1 MQLFLLPLAL
11 GQSLV
16 LGQLTQE
23 TVGSQEENNPKENLE
38 VGGAKV
44 YQVPAESSDEHA
56 VEKILP
62 GIGTALKVNLT
73 PGFAN
78 GGIITQES
86 LSSSVNSGL
95 LGSEHPANQ
104 PTEYFTAAEFSR
116 EPSSAAAQFPR
127 TLGLT
132 QILGREQVL
141 THGGESDPAQ
151 DLTQGNPQSDYLT
164 AVEYLQP
171 QVVTTM
177 ACQMVIMANR
187 VIIVMMNANE
197 CFRQQLMGVSPTI
210 HQLQQRM
217 ALISTKTKASSWI
230 TTTATNSTTTMLAL
244 TTTTTT
250 TPLTIH
256 W

>member
-23 TVGSQEENNPKENLE
+23 TQETVEENKPKENLE
-38 VGGAKV
+38 VGEATV
-44 YQVPAESSDEHA
+44 RQVPAERSNEHT

-62 GIGTALKVNLT
+62 GIGTSLKVNLT
-73 PGFAN
+73 PGFRN
-78 GGIITQES
+78 GGGIITQES
-86 LSSSVNSGL
+86 LPSVSSGSDF

-104 PTEYFTAAEFSR
+104 PEYFTAAEYR
-116 EPSSAAAQFPR
+116 EPSSSAAHFPR

-151 DLTQGNPQSDYLT
+151 DLTLGVANPQSDYLT

-177 ACQMVIMANR
+177 ACQMIIMANM
-187 VIIVMMNANE
+187 VIIVDDE
-197 CFRQQLMGVSPTI
+197 C
-210 HQLQQRM
+210 
-217 ALISTKTKASSWI
+217 K
-230 TTTATNSTTTMLAL
+230 
-244 TTTTTT
+244 
-250 TPLTIH
+250 
-256 W
+256 

>member
-23 TVGSQEENNPKENLE
+23 SDASQVENNPKAGENLE
-38 VGGAKV
+38 
-44 YQVPAESSDEHA
+44 AEISDEHT

-78 GGIITQES
+78 GGIITQEES
-86 LSSSVNSGL
+86 LLSNSGSGL
-95 LGSEHPANQ
+95 LSSEHPANQ

-116 EPSSAAAQFPR
+116 EPSAAQFPR

-177 ACQMVIMANR
+177 VCQMVIMANR
-187 VIIVMMNANE
+187 VIIVMMNANG
-197 CFRQQLMGVSPTI
+197 CFRRQLMGVLPTI
-210 HQLQQRM
+210 QQLQLLM
-217 ALISTKTKASSWI
+217 ASISTKTKASSWI

-250 TPLTIH
+250 TPSTIH

>member
-1 MQLFLLPLAL
+1 MQLLLLPLAL

-23 TVGSQEENNPKENLE
+23 SDASQVENNPKAGENLE
-38 VGGAKV
+38 
-44 YQVPAESSDEHA
+44 AEISDEHT

-78 GGIITQES
+78 GGIITQEES
-86 LSSSVNSGL
+86 LLSDL

-177 ACQMVIMANR
+177 ACQMVIMANM
-187 VIIVMMNANE
+187 VIIVMMNANG
-197 CFRQQLMGVSPTI
+197 CFRRQLMGVSPTI
-210 HQLQQRM
+210 QQLQPLM
-217 ALISTKTKASSWI
+217 ASISTKTKAFSWI
-230 TTTATNSTTTMLAL
+230 TTTDTNSTTTTLAL

-250 TPLTIH
+250 TPSTTH

>member
-1 MQLFLLPLAL
+1 MQLLLLPLAL
-11 GQSLV
+11 AQSLV

-23 TVGSQEENNPKENLE
+23 SDASQVQNNPKAGENLE
-38 VGGAKV
+38 
-44 YQVPAESSDEHA
+44 AEISDEHT

-78 GGIITQES
+78 GGIITQEES
-86 LSSSVNSGL
+86 LLSNSGSGL
-95 LGSEHPANQ
+95 LSSEHPANQ

-116 EPSSAAAQFPR
+116 EPTLAAAQFPR

-177 ACQMVIMANR
+177 ACQMVIMANM
-187 VIIVMMNANE
+187 VIIVMMNGNSSGDSLWE
-197 CFRQQLMGVSPTI
+197 CHLR
-210 HQLQQRM
+210 
-217 ALISTKTKASSWI
+217 SSNY
-230 TTTATNSTTTMLAL
+230 NSVWL
-244 TTTTTT
+244 
-250 TPLTIH
+250 
-256 W
+256 

>member
-11 GQSLV
+11 GQSLLV
-16 LGQLTQE
+16 LTQE

-44 YQVPAESSDEHA
+44 YQVPAESSDEHT

-86 LSSSVNSGL
+86 LSSDL
-95 LGSEHPANQ
+95 LGSEHLANQ

-177 ACQMVIMANR
+177 ACQMVIMANM
-187 VIIVMMNANE
+187 VIIVMMNANG
-197 CFRQQLMGVSPTI
+197 CFRRQLTGVSPTI
-210 HQLQQRM
+210 HQLQLLM
-217 ALISTKTKASSWI
+217 ASISTKTKASSWI

-250 TPLTIH
+250 TPSTIH